1 VGLDNTEGKGTD
13 TLTRAILAGSAALGH
28 GVSVAEYPV
37 PAREKVHACVDADM
51 STAHTR
57 AEFETLVLPH
67 LDAAYN
73 LARLLT
79 RNAHDAEDVVQEAY
93 LRAWRA
99 FSSFRGEASRP
110 WILTI
115 VRNTSFTWLRENRS
129 RDEHAEYHEELHV
142 SGGATPEA
150 ESLAQERARTV
161 ERCVQELP
169 ADFREAIVLRE
180 MEELSYQEIAEI
192 TGVPRGTVM
201 SRLSRARARMA
212 ECLKYSVG
220 KSLTGGRS
228 THDLR

>member
-1 VGLDNTEGKGTD
+1 
-13 TLTRAILAGSAALGH
+13 
-28 GVSVAEYPV
+28 VSIAEFPW
-37 PAREKVHACVDADM
+37 PARRDLHAGADTAM
-51 STAHTR
+51 STANTQ
-57 AEFETLVLPH
+57 AEFEKLFLPH

-79 RNAHDAEDVVQEAY
+79 RNAHDAEDVVQESY
-93 LRAWRA
+93 LKAWRA
-99 FSSFRGEASRP
+99 FSGFRGEASRP

-115 VRNTSFTWLRENRS
+115 VRNTSFTWLRDNRA
-129 RDEHAEYHEELHV
+129 RAGHAEYHEELHV

-150 ESLAQERARTV
+150 ESLGQERARAV

-180 MEELSYQEIAEI
+180 MEELSYEEIAAI

-201 SRLSRARARMA
+201 SRLSRARARLA

-220 KSLTGGRS
+220 KSLLGNRS
-228 THDLR
+228 SHDLR